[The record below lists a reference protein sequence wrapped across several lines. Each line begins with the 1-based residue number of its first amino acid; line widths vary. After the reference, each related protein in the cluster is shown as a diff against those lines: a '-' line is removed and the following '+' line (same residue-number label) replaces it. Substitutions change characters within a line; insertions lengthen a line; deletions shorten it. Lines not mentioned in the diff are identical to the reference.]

1 MIEFQNVTKSFGDFI
16 LLDDISFKIEAGE
29 KVSLLGPGGSGKSTI
44 LKLLLGL
51 EKPDSGTIKIMDQD
65 IGKLTDVEI
74 QNLLKKVG
82 MAFQQ
87 GALFDSMTVEEN
99 LTFAMDNMTQYTA
112 QQMDEIIDD
121 LLLTV
126 KLPHTKKMYP
136 YELSGGMKRRV
147 GIARALCTSPKV
159 AFFDEPTSGL
169 DPVTSTIIIHM
180 IQELGNQD
188 PNNTLLVSTSS
199 VEVAIRFAERQIII
213 NDAKIVADNSW
224 KYLILN
230 GSDWVKKFLSIRLIG
245 IDIAYARELQLPEKF
260 IQEHWK

>member
-1 MIEFQNVTKSFGDFI
+1 MIEFINVSKSFGSLK
-16 LLDDISFKIEAGE
+16 LLDNISFKIEAGE

-51 EKPDSGTIKIMDQD
+51 TEPDSGKIKVMGKD
-65 IGKLTDVEI
+65 IHQLSDTEL
-74 QNLLKKVG
+74 QNLLKSVG

-87 GALFDSMTVEEN
+87 GALFDSKTVEEN
-99 LTFAMDNMTQYTA
+99 LLFAMENMTDLSFE
-112 QQMDEIIDD
+112 QMDEIIDN

-126 KLPHTKKMYP
+126 KLPHTRKMFP
-136 YELSGGMKRRV
+136 YELSGGMKRRI

-169 DPVTSTIIIHM
+169 DPVTSTIILQM
-180 IQELGNQD
+180 IQKLGNED

-213 NDAKIVADNSW
+213 NEAKIVADDSW
-224 KYLILN
+224 KSLILN
-230 GSDWVKKFLSIRLIG
+230 GSDWVKNFLSIRLIG
-245 IDIAYARELQLPEKF
+245 IDIEYARELQLPEKF
-260 IQEHWK
+260 IQQHW